1 MSASDPQPPTSVG
14 LIVAG
19 IWLALGLFSC
29 IGTGLLGAMSEQAG
43 VNASYLGVPLF
54 FSGAV
59 AMMVAPAVRAR
70 GQGVAIGAPVGV
82 GCGTFVFVLAMLV
95 VFYVAIW
102 PSL

>member
-1 MSASDPQPPTSVG
+1 MRIGQTSG
-14 LIVAG
+14 TSEPRRSRGAANSM
-19 IWLALGLFSC
+19 WALS
-29 IGTGLLGAMSEQAG
+29 S
-43 VNASYLGVPLF
+43 V
-54 FSGAV
+54 
-59 AMMVAPAVRAR
+59 MMVAPAVRAR

>member
-1 MSASDPQPPTSVG
+1 MTTPEQGAPTSVG

-19 IWLALGLFSC
+19 LWLALGLFGC
-29 IGTGLLGAMSEQAG
+29 IGTGLLGAMSESAG

-54 FSGAV
+54 FGGLF
-59 AMMVAPAVRAR
+59 AMIVAPLVRSK
-70 GQGVAIGAPVGV
+70 GQAVAIGAPVGV
-82 GCGTFVFVLAMLV
+82 GCAGFLVAFAALV